1 MDQQATS
8 PSIIEKASEHNG
20 PVGAFRLRHVD
31 NPEPCFG
38 RALTRK
44 RQRIYVRQDTCVDS
58 GSDIHTDH
66 HRCLRPGGRRPNWQL
81 LLGGKSPGIV
91 AVPTRTAVEA
101 HHLVRPPDCRDSM
114 AVGLATGWGSCTW
127 LQRADRCTESEVA
140 LTSRGTGLQLAPGTT
155 KHRQMPVPLEHS
167 EQAIKKLKSSSKI
180 GNSVNS

>member
-81 LLGGKSPGIV
+81 LLGGKSPGRV
-91 AVPTRTAVEA
+91 GVPNRTAVEA
-101 HHLVRPPDCRDSM
+101 HHLVRPPIPATPCHWRWSKPRVGAHALGCRGQIDAQNQKWHSPVE
-114 AVGLATGWGSCTW
+114 AQVSNWPQAPRKT
-127 LQRADRCTESEVA
+127 ARCQSHSNTVNMP
-140 LTSRGTGLQLAPGTT
+140 LT
-155 KHRQMPVPLEHS
+155 
-167 EQAIKKLKSSSKI
+167 
-180 GNSVNS
+180 N